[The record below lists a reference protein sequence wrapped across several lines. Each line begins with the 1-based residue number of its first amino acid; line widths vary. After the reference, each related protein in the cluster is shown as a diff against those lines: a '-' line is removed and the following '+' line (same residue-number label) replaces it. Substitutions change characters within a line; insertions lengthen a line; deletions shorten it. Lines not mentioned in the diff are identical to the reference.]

1 MTRSPLRR
9 APPVPVPDA
18 PPLRPPVS
26 HWPRGDERI
35 AVWASAISLTSRPH
49 TARTSARTHRRPNP
63 DGSTRRPPII
73 DATAPPALP
82 VRALAR
88 PPIRRY
94 RCRCRCRRVSSDH
107 RHSSC
112 HGGLR
117 ATAAIG
123 TVLYLSIMLLGQHT
137 TSAGCRAGNATII
150 EHRPAFRSNHVVCN
164 AHFLRTPSRQLAAT
178 TRPPCRCMNA
188 IRHLGATLPLH
199 RPPPFAHSYYHRP
212 RPRRMV
218 VIGFGVP
225 RRLRVALLSARPPAR
240 RRAACALGAQ
250 LQACFHRRLASQA
263 VNRLRPAAV
272 VVSFIAS
279 LCMRL
284 RSRIGCRSPL
294 FPFPLPCACCVRP
307 EPSLFWFAPSARA
320 GIACCAAD

>member
-240 RRAACALGAQ
+240 RRAACALGAAASGVLPSAPGLPGRQ
-250 LQACFHRRLASQA
+250 PTQACRRRGFIYCEPVHALAEQDRLPFAPIPIPTPLRLLRATRAEPLAGLLQALE
-263 VNRLRPAAV
+263 PA
-272 VVSFIAS
+272 
-279 LCMRL
+279 
-284 RSRIGCRSPL
+284 
-294 FPFPLPCACCVRP
+294 
-307 EPSLFWFAPSARA
+307 
-320 GIACCAAD
+320 